1 MHNTT
6 HYRTLMLC
14 VIMLMMMITTGC
26 PGGNKQKETSP
37 KKKTEKEGISSTNE
51 ADTDNKNNGKTP
63 PGNGKTPPGNGKT
76 PPGNGKTLDHYK
88 QSVEKKFSS
97 LIYAKDDSEKK
108 QLILAYATIL
118 AVLDDNEKAVD
129 EGLKAT
135 GPAMLLE
142 GLRLV
147 LNDIDPPYASLVK
160 LGIIAAASKAKPI
173 KEEKKRIRAEIR
185 KKSKKVLDN
194 LLEKTDDGTTY
205 MQYREDKTRKKNPR
219 TMVTKLLRKK
229 LKEEPI
235 TLNSTSALVRW
246 CIENGFSNAED
257 KKYFVGDLTKTL
269 FIPITVDQGDLET
282 MRLLV
287 KAGLDLRRHGYLS
300 IAKSNGHTEMVKL
313 LKDNG
318 AT

>member
-6 HYRTLMLC
+6 HYRRLMLC

-37 KKKTEKEGISSTNE
+37 KKS
-51 ADTDNKNNGKTP
+51 
-63 PGNGKTPPGNGKT
+63 
-76 PPGNGKTLDHYK
+76 NGKTLDHYK
-88 QSVEKKFSS
+88 QIVQDKFPNRGD
-97 LIYAKDDSEKK
+97 IPAKNDSERK
-108 QLILAYATIL
+108 QKILAYATIL

-129 EGLKAT
+129 EGLEAT

-142 GLRLV
+142 GLKLV
-147 LNDIDPPYASLVK
+147 LNDIDPLRAFLVE

-219 TMVTKLLRKK
+219 TMVTKLLRMK
-229 LKEEPI
+229 LDDQSI
-235 TLNSTSALVRW
+235 TLTGASALVRW

-257 KKYFVGDLTKTL
+257 KKYFVNDHLTKSL
-269 FIPITVDQGDLET
+269 FIPITVEQGDLET

-287 KAGLDLRRHGYLS
+287 KAGLDLRKTGCDLLS
-300 IAKSNGHTEMVKL
+300 CARDSGQTEMVKFL
-313 LKDNG
+313 EDNG
-318 AT
+318 AK